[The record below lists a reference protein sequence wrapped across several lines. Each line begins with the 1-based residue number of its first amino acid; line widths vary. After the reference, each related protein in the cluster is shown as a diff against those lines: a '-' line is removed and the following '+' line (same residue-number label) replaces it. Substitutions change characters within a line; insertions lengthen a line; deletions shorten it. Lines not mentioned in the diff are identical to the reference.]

1 MFRFTKA
8 QATYLNGKVACV
20 QLLSENPQHSI
31 LLRSSCSLRSKRER
45 NESKRKMACNVKMS
59 DLANIKIASEQ
70 VQLYLRVLKVY
81 QCNTPE
87 LHKIE
92 QSKRLIKLW
101 RYPHK

>member
-1 MFRFTKA
+1 
-8 QATYLNGKVACV
+8 
-20 QLLSENPQHSI
+20 
-31 LLRSSCSLRSKRER
+31 
-45 NESKRKMACNVKMS
+45 MACNVKMS

-101 RYPHK
+101 RSSQIRDPRTSKPLFLGLMCLTAG